1 MVTDTIRQLGVSIE
15 IGGKVDF
22 TALELRQFMHNAG
35 IGLSRQT
42 IQKYLEEALFD
53 HLIAP
58 IAWKPGKGRN
68 QVDKSI
74 LMNVARWKRGSS
86 FDDIV
91 NNGVEAH
98 ARPAHA

>member
-1 MVTDTIRQLGVSIE
+1 LVTDTIKKVGIQIDIAGVD
-15 IGGKVDF
+15 DF

-42 IQKYLEEALFD
+42 IQKYLEEAFFE

-58 IAWKPGKGRN
+58 IAWKPGKGRL

-74 LMNVARWKRGSS
+74 LMNVARWKRGPS
-86 FDDIV
+86 FDDIIS
-91 NNGVEAH
+91 NGSEVH
-98 ARPAHA
+98 AGPAHA